1 MTPPSPE
8 PILGDAASRRVPP
21 AAAPKRRRGF
31 FRDLLPWLLAL
42 AALAAGA
49 WWAFHFPYDPQAIY
63 RAIPA
68 RAAAVLH
75 APDLPDRWESLV
87 ANPIVAS
94 ALRTAGTEPDDAL
107 WLVRDPETRAWF
119 ERLAGRDAILA
130 WLPAQE
136 GRPPAL
142 AAAAWLGG
150 DASWL
155 RQELLLFKLP
165 DFQRMS
171 KAFPD
176 RAVWRVKGLDL
187 PRGWVLTLTFGDGVL
202 LACLSPNPYGI
213 GELLA
218 AHDANTP
225 RLLDAPV
232 GFDAFAA
239 DNNAALASPDAPLRL
254 WVRDD
259 WPAPASP
266 DIIPIPDLAGSAA
279 TAPSAAIPPGRT
291 LDILALDA
299 ARIDLRATARDL
311 ADWLD
316 PDPPPAD
323 FASLGRLL
331 RDTPCATLL
340 LRRSLLR
347 QSLRQTWLR
356 GDVRHGVRMALEI
369 AGDPVAV
376 ALLDGD
382 HSGRLAFGLMRKL
395 GLSGLKV
402 PTLLAA
408 TPAPDPAAARAAV
421 GRILDSCNARYR
433 GAFVFRPKTLPDGT
447 EICTLQSAG
456 ENEWVDELAP
466 ADRPAWAIRDGWL
479 LVASNRAALEK
490 LLTAPSA
497 PPTSPLPPWANPS
510 TAPAARLWLDLD
522 RTAATYAH
530 LAAMWTMAQRFLGV
544 PADPALQRILD
555 DIRAWLD
562 AFRPYRQATAEWAPA
577 PGTLSLFTLTAAP

>member
-1 MTPPSPE
+1 MSHQADLDT
-8 PILGDAASRRVPP
+8 IP
-21 AAAPKRRRGF
+21 AAAPPRRRGILS
-31 FRDLLPWLLAL
+31 RLALCLLVL

-49 WWAFHFPYDPQAIY
+49 WWTFHFPYDPQAIY
-63 RAIPA
+63 RAIPD

-75 APDLPDRWESLV
+75 APDLPGRWESLV

-107 WLVRDPETRAWF
+107 WLVRDPEIRAWF
-119 ERLAGRDAILA
+119 ERLAGRDALLA
-130 WLPAQE
+130 WLPAAE
-136 GRPPAL
+136 GRSPAL
-142 AAAAWLGG
+142 VAATWLGG

-165 DFQRMS
+165 DFQRME

-218 AHDANTP
+218 AHDAIAP

-239 DNNAALASPDAPLRL
+239 DNNAALPSPDAPLRL
-254 WVRDD
+254 WLRDD
-259 WPAPASP
+259 WPDDLAAPAP
-266 DIIPIPDLAGSAA
+266 AED
-279 TAPSAAIPPGRT
+279 APLPPPLGRI
-291 LDILALDA
+291 LDIRHLDA
-299 ARIDLRATARDL
+299 TRIDLRATARDL

-316 PDPPPAD
+316 PDPSPAD
-323 FASLGRLL
+323 FASLGRIL

-356 GDVRHGVRMALEI
+356 GDARHGVRMALEI

-382 HSGRLAFGLMRKL
+382 CSGRLAFGLMRKL

-447 EICTLQSAG
+447 ELCTLESAG
-456 ENEWVDELAP
+456 GNEWVDELASS
-466 ADRPAWAIRDGWL
+466 DRPAWAIRDGWL

-490 LLTAPSA
+490 LLSSPAA
-497 PPTSPLPPWANPS
+497 PPTSPLPPWAASS

-522 RTAATYAH
+522 RTATTYAH
-530 LAAMWTMAQRFLGV
+530 LAAMWSMAQRFLGI
-544 PADPALQRILD
+544 PTDPALQAILD

-562 AFRPYRQATAEWAPA
+562 AFRPYRQATAEWAAA
-577 PGTLSLFTLTAAP
+577 PDALSLFTLSTVP